1 VRGYAAA
8 VLVRREIE
16 LPCRREEAWQVL
28 VDWERQ
34 ADWML
39 DADSVE
45 VVSPQSEGVGV
56 RLAVRTRVFG
66 IPAFTEPIEVT
77 EWDPPEMLRIRHGG
91 PVSGEGVWRL
101 SETEH
106 GTRFS
111 WTEDVTLAVPIVGGL
126 AAATYAPV
134 LGWLMD
140 RAMRGLRTYVIASG
154 PSS

>member
-8 VLVRREIE
+8 VVVHREID
-16 LPCRREEAWQVL
+16 LPCRREEAWGVL

-56 RLAVRTRVFG
+56 RLAVRTRLFG
-66 IPAFTEPIEVT
+66 IPAFTEPLEVT
-77 EWDPPEMLRIRHGG
+77 VWEPPAELRIRHGG
-91 PVSGEGVWRL
+91 PVVGEGAWRL
-101 SETEH
+101 SETQE

-111 WTEDVTLAVPIVGGL
+111 WTEDVSLALPLVGGL
-126 AAATYAPV
+126 AAAAYAPF
-134 LGWLMD
+134 LGWLME
-140 RAMRGLRTYVIASG
+140 RAMRGLRAYVIASG
-154 PSS
+154 PLA